1 MRNIIQNFLSNRVL
15 SRFTIFALDIL
26 MILFSCLSIYYVKY
40 GFTGLTQEVRSDGM
54 TLCLLLILFNT
65 ITFISFRTFRGILR
79 FSSFSDLLRI
89 IYALVLGY
97 APCLCCGNHSQQVHS
112 RFLYHQCGLCR
123 YLLPQHILNDLFAYI
138 GERGL

>member
-1 MRNIIQNFLSNRVL
+1 MSKLIQNFLSNRVL

-65 ITFISFRTFRGILR
+65 VTFISFRTFRGILR

-97 APCLCCGNHSQQVHS
+97 VLAFVAVT
-112 RFLYHQCGLCR
+112 
-123 YLLPQHILNDLFAYI
+123 ILNRSTANFYI
-138 GERGL
+138 TNVVFTAIFFFRVYW